1 MEKLL
6 TYLLKEMLGKEKFEV
21 KEELTGDFSKLTIIA
36 PKESIGLIIGKG
48 GNTIKAL
55 RNILKIKA
63 TLEKKGVSVEVTEKI

>member
-63 TLEKKGVSVEVTEKI
+63 TLEKKGVSLEVTEKI